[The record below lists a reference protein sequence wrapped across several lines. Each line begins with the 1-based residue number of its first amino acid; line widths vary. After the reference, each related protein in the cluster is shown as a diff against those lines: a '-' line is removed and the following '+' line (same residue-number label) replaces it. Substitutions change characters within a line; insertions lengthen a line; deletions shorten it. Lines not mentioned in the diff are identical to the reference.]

1 MMANPNNDDGSPSRG
16 PFSEGGSS
24 SQGASGVPGGQPAGI
39 VGGLSAAGASAQG
52 ERPGARAAD
61 SVARATDGEQPIQR
75 YSFRALVAMG
85 LIGFAVGRLCSR

>member
-1 MMANPNNDDGSPSRG
+1 MANPTNDYGSSNRG

-24 SQGASGVPGGQPAGI
+24 GQGTSGGPGGQSSSG
-39 VGGLSAAGASAQG
+39 VGGSHASASAQG
-52 ERPGARAAD
+52 ERIGSRASD
-61 SVARATDGEQPIQR
+61 SVARATVGQEPIQR